1 MMCGHDPGLFSCLH
15 EGDLLRE
22 PMDLTGFIGL
32 VHSGLLAG
40 RRETDQVVEEHF
52 QENGQYKP
60 IKFDEKYAKRFGV
73 QYLVGHRKTTLCL
86 FYIHS
91 MSCFHAAQHAPCK

>member
-1 MMCGHDPGLFSCLH
+1 MLYQATDC
-15 EGDLLRE
+15 
-22 PMDLTGFIGL
+22 TGFVGL
-32 VHSGLLAG
+32 VVHSGLLAG
-40 RRETDQVVEEHF
+40 RRETDQVVEQHF

-73 QYLVGHRKTTLCL
+73 QYLVCQLQMLCL

-91 MSCFHAAQHAPCK
+91 MAWFHAAQHAPCK